1 MAPEIFSSQ
10 MILNDKVDSY
20 SFGVLALELIT
31 GSLLYSELT
40 LFEALERKRRIE
52 GVDLKKW
59 NFLSKSM
66 IALIEK
72 CL

>member
-1 MAPEIFSSQ
+1 

-31 GSLLYSELT
+31 GSLLYSDLT

-52 GVDLKKW
+52 GVDLKKL